1 MDIQVYALTI
11 DRELKEE
18 ERCYLT
24 EVMPFSRRQRM
35 LRLREQK
42 QSQPLCAYGLL
53 RLALQRLHGFDQIP
67 SIAIAPAGKP
77 YLSEEGKIYFNISH
91 TDGAVLCAVHD
102 REVGVDIERSRA
114 PAPTILHYYQISEE
128 RQFWAMW
135 VHREAVAKC
144 RGCGFA
150 AMAHWDEEMERS
162 ITTHP
167 LSIFDGFYAALATG
181 EAKAGYDVHV
191 VTIDELLTEME
202 ER

>member
-11 DRELKEE
+11 DRELREE

-77 YLSEEGKIYFNISH
+77 YLSEEGKICFNISH
-91 TDGAVLCAVHD
+91 TDGAVLCAVHGSFG
-102 REVGVDIERSRA
+102 RCGSTERRWPSA
-114 PAPTILHYYQISEE
+114 GAAASPPWPTGTRRWSGPSPHTLCQSSTVSMPPWPLARRRWDMI
-128 RQFWAMW
+128 FMW
-135 VHREAVAKC
+135 
-144 RGCGFA
+144 
-150 AMAHWDEEMERS
+150 
-162 ITTHP
+162 
-167 LSIFDGFYAALATG
+167 LQ
-181 EAKAGYDVHV
+181 
-191 VTIDELLTEME
+191 LTNC
-202 ER
+202 

>member
-1 MDIQVYALTI
+1 MDIQVYALAI
-11 DRELKEE
+11 DRELRDE

-24 EVMPFSRRQRM
+24 DVMPFSRRQRM

-53 RLALQRLHGFDQIP
+53 RLALQRLYGFAQLPAI
-67 SIAIAPAGKP
+67 SIAPAGKP
-77 YLSEEGKIYFNISH
+77 YFAEEGQICFNISH

-114 PAPTILHYYQISEE
+114 PAPTILHYYRISEE
-128 RQFWAMW
+128 RQFWEML

-150 AMAHWDEEMERS
+150 ALSHWDEEMEKS
-162 ITTHP
+162 ITTYP
-167 LSIFDGFYAALATG
+167 LPLLDGFYAALATG
-181 EAKAGYDVHV
+181 EPKVRYAAHL

-202 ER
+202 EH